1 MPLIASG
8 GLKHGLDAAKAIAL
22 GADLTGFAHAVLAA
36 ASEGEEPVRRL
47 LDGFAW
53 QLRVAMFCAA
63 APTISALKTRTLT
76 EIK

>member
-1 MPLIASG
+1 LIASG
-8 GLKHGLDAAKAIAL
+8 GLHHGLDAAKAIGL

-53 QLRVAMFCAA
+53 QLRVAMFCAGA
-63 APTISALKTRTLT
+63 ATIPALKANPPT
-76 EIK
+76 EIR